1 MNAKMRCMNKF
12 DTYIYINSILIDDGD
27 TKGNPKNAFI
37 LCHHICHFIISCL
50 HIYRRRRRNKPGK
63 KNNDE
68 QTMSVTYRHI
78 TYAHSAYYHKWD
90 LFILKAQSPNKEENK
105 KHIVLCLSTDAGRC
119 KRERERNIYIYISA
133 RYIPLYSL
141 CCAGITA
148 ASVGSRI

>member
-1 MNAKMRCMNKF
+1 M
-12 DTYIYINSILIDDGD
+12 S
-27 TKGNPKNAFI
+27 
-37 LCHHICHFIISCL
+37 L
-50 HIYRRRRRNKPGK
+50 HYFLPSYLQKKTSEQTGEK

-90 LFILKAQSPNKEENK
+90 LFILKAQSPNKEEK
-105 KHIVLCLSTDAGRC
+105 KKAHRSLFINGRRSMQE
-119 KRERERNIYIYISA
+119 REREKYIYISA